1 MTGRGF
7 EWFVAW
13 RHLRD
18 DEQRT
23 HRTLIGGLA
32 LIAGGVIGF
41 VAQHLVLK
49 RHPMLFVRGALL
61 FDNLKIISVGAMVIG
76 TLIAILGLLFA
87 FFTVFTAFS
96 MFGVFLGTGVPI
108 LALSIM
114 SGFEMDLKS
123 KIRAT
128 KTDDDNKHTNKQ
140 PFTDWQAVKKKI
152 ADVPGVGDSMAYV
165 ESEVIIKHIS
175 NPAGMGIILRGV
187 EVDRTARVLD
197 LPRTLKEG
205 SIDLLAHPE
214 RIQPD
219 FPAPPPPEPG
229 DNAPAQEFIFPNRQ
243 LP

>member
-18 DEQRT
+18 DQQRG
-23 HRTLIGGLA
+23 HRTLIVGLA
-32 LIAGGVIGF
+32 LIAIGAAGF
-41 VAQHLVLK
+41 VAQHLVLS

-61 FDNLKIISVGAMVIG
+61 FDNLKIISVGTMVIG
-76 TLIAILGLLFA
+76 TLIAVLGLLFA

-128 KTDDDNKHTNKQ
+128 
-140 PFTDWQAVKKKI
+140 
-152 ADVPGVGDSMAYV
+152 
-165 ESEVIIKHIS
+165 
-175 NPAGMGIILRGV
+175 
-187 EVDRTARVLD
+187 
-197 LPRTLKEG
+197 
-205 SIDLLAHPE
+205 
-214 RIQPD
+214 
-219 FPAPPPPEPG
+219 
-229 DNAPAQEFIFPNRQ
+229 
-243 LP
+243 